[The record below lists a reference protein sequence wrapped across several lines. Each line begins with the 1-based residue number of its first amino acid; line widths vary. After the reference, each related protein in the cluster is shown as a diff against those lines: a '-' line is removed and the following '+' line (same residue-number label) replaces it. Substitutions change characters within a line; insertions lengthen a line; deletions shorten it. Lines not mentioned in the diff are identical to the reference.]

1 MKGRDQL
8 LKKKEDIP
16 APGAPLW
23 NVTYGDM
30 VTLVLCFFVALF
42 AFSSIDAKKYEQV
55 QLSLR
60 SALGGTGGVL
70 SGSESVFDAKL
81 IPSPVQQMYQEI
93 KEAIEDSKWKGK
105 AEVTI
110 TERGITISFK
120 EKMFFKIGSAQIY
133 SEAES
138 ILENVGKILKERKFP
153 LRIEGHTCDLPIRS
167 AQFPSNWELSAI
179 RATNVAK
186 FLINQVGF
194 EPERISIAGYGQY
207 HPLVPNDSEENRAK
221 NRRVD
226 IVIIT
231 GTTRNN
237 AVRALNQPTVEG
249 ATTNQP

>member
-1 MKGRDQL
+1 M
-8 LKKKEDIP
+8 LKKKPEEP

-55 QLSLR
+55 QLSMR
-60 SALGGTGGVL
+60 SAFGGVGGVL
-70 SGSESVFDAKL
+70 QGNVSVFDA
-81 IPSPVQQMYQEI
+81 PVIQQQQIEQMYQDI
-93 KEAIEDSKWKGK
+93 KRIIDDNKWKGQ

-120 EKMFFKIGSAQIY
+120 EKLFFKIGSAQIMPD
-133 SEAES
+133 AEL
-138 ILENVGKILKERKFP
+138 ILESVGKVLKERRYP

-167 AQFPSNWELSAI
+167 SQFPSNWELSAI
-179 RATNVAK
+179 RAINVTK
-186 FLINQVGF
+186 FLINRVGF
-194 EPERISIAGYGQY
+194 EPERISVAGYGQY
-207 HPLVPNDSEENRAK
+207 HPLVKNDSEENRAR

-231 GTTRNN
+231 GLAKNN
-237 AVRALNQPTVEG
+237 AVNVLKKPVVDGN
-249 ATTNQP
+249 N

>member
-42 AFSSIDAKKYEQV
+42 AFSSIDAKKYQEV

-60 SALGGTGGVL
+60 AAFGGAGGVL
-70 SGSESVFDAKL
+70 SGNPSVFNAQ
-81 IPSPVQQMYQEI
+81 IMASPVEQMYQEI
-93 KEAIEDSKWKGK
+93 KKAVEDTKWKGQ

-120 EKMFFKIGSAQIY
+120 EKLFFNIGSAAIV
-133 SEAES
+133 SEAYPV
-138 ILENVGKILKERKFP
+138 LENVGKILKERKFP
-153 LRIEGHTCDLPIRS
+153 LRIEGHTCDLPIQS

-186 FLINQVGF
+186 FLITRVGF

-226 IVIIT
+226 IVVIT
-231 GTTRNN
+231 GSTKNN
-237 AVRALNQPTVEG
+237 AVKAINKPVVDDE
-249 ATTNQP
+249 ATNQP

>member
-8 LKKKEDIP
+8 LKKKPEEP

-55 QLSLR
+55 QLSMR
-60 SALGGTGGVL
+60 SAFGGAGGVL
-70 SGSESVFDAKL
+70 QGNVSVFDAP
-81 IPSPVQQMYQEI
+81 IIQQRQIEQLFQDI
-93 KEAIEDSKWKGK
+93 KRVIDDTKWKGQ

-120 EKMFFKIGSAQIY
+120 EKLFFKIGSAQIMPD
-133 SEAES
+133 AEV
-138 ILENVGKILKERKFP
+138 ILEGVGKILKERRYP

-167 AQFPSNWELSAI
+167 SQFPSNWELSAI
-179 RATNVAK
+179 RAINVTK
-186 FLINQVGF
+186 FLINRVGF
-194 EPERISIAGYGQY
+194 EPERISVAGYGQY
-207 HPLVPNDSEENRAK
+207 HPLIKNDSEENRAR

-231 GTTRNN
+231 GLAKNN
-237 AVRALNQPTVEG
+237 AVNVIKKPG
-249 ATTNQP
+249 IDGNN